1 MTVLSIQKLVRRQ
14 ALPPWQVVIYLVTY
28 AGRGFY
34 APFVSIYLL
43 SIGFTPV
50 EIGFL
55 TGVSALVRL
64 AIVPVYSAWVDRRG
78 IHRKL
83 LTAQLLVTGGA
94 TLGMVFFTQ
103 KLWTGAMF
111 MGRDSADI
119 PGAALMGQLSIT
131 GAKERGS
138 SMYGKLRAMGSLGWA
153 GASFMSGTLIALGGY
168 TLLIVLS
175 GIAYLSVI
183 PFLNTFPERTAAQ
196 NSRVDVPPKR
206 LPAFWIIMASNLL
219 FYVGMNAMS
228 LFMFVYF
235 KEYLGTDDSMVGVFA
250 ACLGL
255 FEVPWM
261 LGMNRIYRRVST
273 RNALMIGLAG
283 QALFTLSLAFL
294 TGTTLLFPLIAM
306 RGFFYAIQNIS
317 LTLIVTEISH
327 PANVATNQAITW
339 VTMPALASILTGPL
353 AGWMYENVGPRPLFI
368 LASLVIVVGALI
380 LVVWRRTIDTARH
393 ERLPLHVN

>member
-138 SMYGKLRAMGSLGWA
+138 SMYGKLRAMGSSP
-153 GASFMSGTLIALGGY
+153 GAPMMVRIIKQYEHEQLAAL
-168 TLLIVLS
+168 S
-175 GIAYLSVI
+175 AYQS
-183 PFLNTFPERTAAQ
+183 
-196 NSRVDVPPKR
+196 
-206 LPAFWIIMASNLL
+206 
-219 FYVGMNAMS
+219 
-228 LFMFVYF
+228 
-235 KEYLGTDDSMVGVFA
+235 
-250 ACLGL
+250 
-255 FEVPWM
+255 
-261 LGMNRIYRRVST
+261 
-273 RNALMIGLAG
+273 
-283 QALFTLSLAFL
+283 
-294 TGTTLLFPLIAM
+294 
-306 RGFFYAIQNIS
+306 
-317 LTLIVTEISH
+317 
-327 PANVATNQAITW
+327 
-339 VTMPALASILTGPL
+339 
-353 AGWMYENVGPRPLFI
+353 
-368 LASLVIVVGALI
+368 SLVMPGKQCK
-380 LVVWRRTIDTARH
+380 ARAAAKK
-393 ERLPLHVN
+393 R